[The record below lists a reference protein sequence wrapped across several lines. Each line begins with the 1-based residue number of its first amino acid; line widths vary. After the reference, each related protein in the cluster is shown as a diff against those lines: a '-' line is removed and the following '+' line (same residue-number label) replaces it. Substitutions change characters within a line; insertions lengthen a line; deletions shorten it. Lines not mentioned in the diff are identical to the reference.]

1 MEKMQPRLMA
11 KVKSARNWVLPLC
24 CAAIWGILENRDA
37 RAQARPYYEDKTIR
51 ILDYGTAGGGS
62 DLLARLVARHLP
74 KQIPG
79 SPQVVVQNMPGAA
92 GAIAANYVYTVAK
105 PDGLTL
111 GLIAGGLYQAQ
122 LLGKPE
128 IKYDWVK
135 FGWIGTDQPNDTSV
149 FVRSDSGHRSLDDIK
164 AAREPVV
171 CADSAAGSP
180 NYAFVRLLTEVFG
193 ARFKQVLGYQG
204 SGAMNLAIERGE
216 AVCRAISITTLLSAE
231 PLKTWVKS
239 GFIRVLVHSGREK
252 DAALPDVPT
261 VWELAQKQQ
270 IGKDHLELMKVVLA
284 APDFGRP
291 FVAPPGISA
300 DRLELLRNSFSKT
313 MKDPEF
319 LIEARKLSLDVN
331 PKSGTELERL
341 ARDVMETSPQ
351 MVKRMDKLLQ

>member
-1 MEKMQPRLMA
+1 MA
-11 KVKSARNWVLPLC
+11 RVKSARKWILSFC
-24 CAAIWGILENRDA
+24 CVAIWGISEIRDA
-37 RAQARPYYEDKTIR
+37 RAQARPFYEDKTIR
-51 ILDYGTAGGGS
+51 IVDYGTAGGGS

-74 KQIPG
+74 KQVSG
-79 SPQVVVQNMPGAA
+79 NPQVIVQNMPGAA
-92 GAIAANYVYTVAK
+92 GAIAANYVYGVAK

-128 IKYDWVK
+128 IKFDWVK
-135 FGWIGTDQPNDTSV
+135 FGWISTDQPNVTSI
-149 FVRSDSGHRSLDDIK
+149 FVRSDSGHRNLDDIK

-216 AVCRAISITTLLSAE
+216 AVCRAISIATLFSAE

-239 GFIRVLVHSGREK
+239 RFIRVLVHSGRER
-252 DAALPDVPT
+252 DVALPDVPT
-261 VWELAQKQQ
+261 VWEVAQKQQ
-270 IGKDHLELMKVVLA
+270 INKEDLEFMKVVLA

-291 FVAPPGISA
+291 FVAPPGLPE

-319 LIEARKLSLDVN
+319 LMEASKLSLDVN
-331 PKSGTELERL
+331 PKTGVELERL
-341 ARDVMETSPQ
+341 ARAVMGTSPQ
-351 MVKRMDKLLQ
+351 MIKRLEKLLQ

>member
-1 MEKMQPRLMA
+1 MA
-11 KVKSARNWVLPLC
+11 KIKGARKWMLPLC
-24 CAAIWGILENRDA
+24 CVAVWGILRTSDA
-37 RAQARPYYEDKTIR
+37 GAQARPFYEDKTIR
-51 ILDYGTAGGGS
+51 IVDYGTAGGGS

-79 SPQVVVQNMPGAA
+79 NPQVVVQNMPGAA
-92 GAIAANYVYTVAK
+92 GAIAANYIYSVAK
-105 PDGLTL
+105 PDGLAV

-128 IKYDWVK
+128 IKFDWVK
-135 FGWIGTDQPNDTSV
+135 FGWIGTDQPNVTSL

-193 ARFKQVLGYQG
+193 AKFKQVLGYQG

-216 AVCRAISITTLLSAE
+216 AVCRAISVTTLLSAE

-239 GFIRVLVHSGREK
+239 GFIRVLVHSGRQR
-252 DAALPDVPT
+252 DGALPDVPT
-261 VWELAQKQQ
+261 IWEVAQKQQ
-270 IGKDHLELMKVVLA
+270 IGKEDLELMNVVLA

-291 FVAPPGISA
+291 FVAPPGIPE

-319 LIEARKLSLDVN
+319 LMEARKLSLDVN
-331 PKSGTELERL
+331 PKNGVELERL
-341 ARDVMETSPQ
+341 AREVMGTSPQ
-351 MVKRMDKLLQ
+351 MVKRLEKLLQ